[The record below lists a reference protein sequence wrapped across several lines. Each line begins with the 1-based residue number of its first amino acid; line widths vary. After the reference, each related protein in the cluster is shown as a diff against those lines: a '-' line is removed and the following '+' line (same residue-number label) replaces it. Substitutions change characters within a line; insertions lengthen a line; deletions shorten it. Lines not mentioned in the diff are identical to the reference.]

1 MRRIEI
7 EEHECYPEAVR
18 MDGDQLRELSSNTH
32 GGHFE
37 ITPCPDME
45 RGYFLKASSYVGAVN
60 IGDLAITVR
69 PKVPIDRV
77 MFLIT
82 YAMDPRHWRR
92 NSFQLERAEDLIEAV
107 VLAFTHRTRQ
117 AIHRGLLRGYRSE
130 EDALYEVRGQIRFG
144 DQIGRRFDMPLPI
157 EVAYDEYT
165 EDIEKNR
172 MLKTAIYRLGR
183 TFIRS
188 EGARREVRNLRPTF
202 SFVDLGQYREG
213 MLPKIRYTRLEE
225 HYRPA
230 VELAALII
238 ENSSLELFHGK
249 VESASFFIDMN
260 RVFEEFL
267 YVALR
272 ESIGIPESQWRRGE
286 VLALDEGRRILIKP
300 DLSWWPTGTAG
311 DGSRPVFIGDAKYKN
326 PMRGYDPSD
335 IYQMLAYC
343 TAAGLPS
350 GLLVYAAVESK
361 PKAYKIRNSEKTI
374 EVASLDLEGTPEAIL
389 DEVGTLAKK
398 IKNLALQ
405 AQLEVPS

>member
-7 EEHECYPEAVR
+7 EEYECYHEAVHL
-18 MDGDQLRELSSNTH
+18 DGDQLRELTSDTH
-32 GGHFE
+32 GGHFDV
-37 ITPCPDME
+37 TPCPDME

-92 NSFQLERAEDLIEAV
+92 NSFQLEQADDLIEAV

-144 DQIGRRFDMPLPI
+144 DQIGRRFDMPLPL
-157 EVAYDEYT
+157 EVAFDEYT

-183 TFIRS
+183 TFVRS
-188 EGARREVRNLRPTF
+188 EGGTRCEVRSLRPAF
-202 SFVDLGQYREG
+202 SSVDLGQYRRG
-213 MLPKIRYTRLEE
+213 LLPKVRYTQLEE

-249 VESASFFIDMN
+249 VTSASFFIDMN
-260 RVFEEFL
+260 RVFEI
-267 YVALR
+267 
-272 ESIGIPESQWRRGE
+272 SS
-286 VLALDEGRRILIKP
+286 
-300 DLSWWPTGTAG
+300 T
-311 DGSRPVFIGDAKYKN
+311 
-326 PMRGYDPSD
+326 
-335 IYQMLAYC
+335 
-343 TAAGLPS
+343 
-350 GLLVYAAVESK
+350 
-361 PKAYKIRNSEKTI
+361 
-374 EVASLDLEGTPEAIL
+374 
-389 DEVGTLAKK
+389 
-398 IKNLALQ
+398 
-405 AQLEVPS
+405 